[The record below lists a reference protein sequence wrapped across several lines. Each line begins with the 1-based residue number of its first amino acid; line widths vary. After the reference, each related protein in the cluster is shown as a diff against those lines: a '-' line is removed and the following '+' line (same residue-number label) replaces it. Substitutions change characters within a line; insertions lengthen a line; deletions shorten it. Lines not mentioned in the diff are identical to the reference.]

1 MAYKLTGLTDIAI
14 GSWELQKARK
24 NFNEGNISKETNF

>member
-14 GSWELQKARK
+14 GSWEFQKARK